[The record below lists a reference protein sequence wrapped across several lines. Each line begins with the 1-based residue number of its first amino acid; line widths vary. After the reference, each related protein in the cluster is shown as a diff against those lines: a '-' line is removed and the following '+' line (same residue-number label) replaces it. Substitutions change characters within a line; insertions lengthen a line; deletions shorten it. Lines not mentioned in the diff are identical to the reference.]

1 MENYTLSGVIAK
13 DCEVRII
20 NSGKQVISF
29 SIAENKAWEDKSGE
43 KHEKTKWI
51 SCTWWNNSAV
61 IPQWLKKGMCVA
73 IVGEPEASAYIDKEG
88 KAVAKLEC
96 RVLSLAFLGHIK
108 PKDSGETS
116 SSGSTPN
123 SAHAPQSN
131 TEYPEYADDL
141 PF

>member
-13 DCEVRII
+13 DCEVRTID
-20 NSGKQVISF
+20 SGKQVISF
-29 SIAENKAWEDKSGE
+29 SIAENKVWKNKEGV

-51 SCTWWNNSAV
+51 SCIWWNDSAV

-73 IVGEPEASAYIDKEG
+73 IVGEPEASAYVDKEG

-116 SSGSTPN
+116 SSGSTPH
-123 SAHAPQSN
+123 SAPAPQTS
-131 TEYPEYADDL
+131 TELTEYADDL